1 MKIILVKYQ
10 THADKAIENEGLIH
24 GVFHELRRSKP
35 AGLQYNT
42 FKQADGSSFVHL
54 ALIDRADGSN
64 PLLSLDSFKRFQL
77 GLRERCEQA
86 PVATELFS
94 VDSYP
99 MP

>member
-1 MKIILVKYQ
+1 MKIVLVKYK
-10 THADKAIENEGLIH
+10 TRDDKAIENEGLIH
-24 GVFHELRRSKP
+24 GVFDELRRSKP

-42 FKQADGSSFVHL
+42 FKQADGASFVHL
-54 ALIDRADGSN
+54 ALIDRADSSN

-77 GLRERCEQA
+77 GLRERCDQA
-86 PVATELFS
+86 PIATELFT